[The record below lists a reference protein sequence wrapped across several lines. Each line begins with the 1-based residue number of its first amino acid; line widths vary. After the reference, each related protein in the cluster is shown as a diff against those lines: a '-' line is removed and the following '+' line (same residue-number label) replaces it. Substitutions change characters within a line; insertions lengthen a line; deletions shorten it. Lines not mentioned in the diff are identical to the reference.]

1 MSTTIWRG
9 STHLCFFYWRDWC
22 EILRPPSSLCRLR
35 LFFVCR
41 VPVFKKSVCLEEPY
55 HFRVWK
61 KRRETALG
69 YKKGKTNRTWVQ
81 ILHFKRSETVFITTT
96 SRPQIIVT
104 KTKRSEEERPKSTF
118 WHHHEREFLKE
129 RAQRSVT
136 TVSVARASSSLERK
150 ALLFCALLLNKNNTR
165 HN

>member
-1 MSTTIWRG
+1 LGTN
-9 STHLCFFYWRDWC
+9 
-22 EILRPPSSLCRLR
+22 PP
-35 LFFVCR
+35 F
-41 VPVFKKSVCLEEPY
+41 
-55 HFRVWK
+55 
-61 KRRETALG
+61 
-69 YKKGKTNRTWVQ
+69 
-81 ILHFKRSETVFITTT
+81 ETVFITTT

-150 ALLFCALLLNKNNTR
+150 ALLFCALFLLNKNNTR